1 MLDLDYF
8 RHLVGNGELGEE
20 EVRHLRDEMYALAN
34 IALDLFE
41 TRSHQLAEHRNV
53 QLLRFADD
61 HEEEDLRN
69 VS

>member
-1 MLDLDYF
+1 MDYF
-8 RHLVGNGELGEE
+8 RHLVGDEELGED
-20 EVRHLRDEMYALAN
+20 EVRRLRDEMYAQAN

-41 TRSHQLAEHRNV
+41 TRSQQLAEHRNV